1 MAVRPISLRLRHQE
15 VSSRARAL
23 LQRLDKELLAQRR
36 VKLFAAKALS
46 AIYQMDAAAAPK
58 LRSMSA
64 SECDRWRADYQLLTS
79 VLLKISRRG
88 V

>member
-1 MAVRPISLRLRHQE
+1 MVKPISLRLRSHE
-15 VSSRARAL
+15 VTDRARAL
-23 LQRLDKELLAQRR
+23 LRRLDKESLLQRR
-36 VKLFAAKALS
+36 VKLFAIKALS

-64 SECDRWRADYQLLTS
+64 GDRDRWQADRQLIVSTLQ
-79 VLLKISRRG
+79 KITRRG

>member
-1 MAVRPISLRLRHQE
+1 MIKPISLRLRPDE
-15 VSSRARAL
+15 VNQRARAL
-23 LQRLDKELLAQRR
+23 LRRLDNELLLQRR
-36 VKLFAAKALS
+36 VKLFAIKALS

-64 SECDRWRADYQLLTS
+64 SDRDRWQADRQLIVSRLQ
-79 VLLKISRRG
+79 KISSRG